1 MTSYIVFNYQA
12 WVPCREILFR
22 RLFNVLCIT
31 IAEELVFSLQILES
45 FRFEDEDEDEDVDEA
60 FCFRHNEIFKLFRL
74 QLGRD
79 DKVDCNNIITPL
91 LLRI

>member
-1 MTSYIVFNYQA
+1 M
-12 WVPCREILFR
+12 
-22 RLFNVLCIT
+22 VLPFQT
-31 IAEELVFSLQILES
+31 IES
-45 FRFEDEDEDEDVDEA
+45 FRFEDKDKDEDEA

-91 LLRI
+91 LLRIWACKQWAKVGLGPRSRRCLRPRPQI